1 MDEILEKKVKSYT
14 DLKDV
19 IIIFLFIIIIL
30 VAASLFDFFDFLKT
44 AISNPDGHKIIEL
57 ILLIV
62 LFSLA
67 FGIYTRRRWKEA
79 RKEIREGEKHT
90 IELNDNVNR
99 LRSTV
104 DLSPDAIS
112 IHRDGRIIFINK
124 AGANLFAAKS
134 EEEML
139 GMKIS
144 DLVHYSD
151 REMVNKRVEEM
162 IKYMKKVPV
171 VDITARRLDG
181 TYIDVS
187 VASTPIFY
195 HSIPHIIT
203 VMRDITERKK
213 AEEVQSQLASLVVNS
228 DDAIYSLN
236 LEGTIQS
243 WNPGA
248 QSLYG
253 YREREI
259 VGMPIS
265 TLLLPENDDESKYFI
280 DKFNKGEQIVAY
292 EIKQNKKDKTTI
304 DVSITISPIREA
316 SGLITGAS
324 VIARD
329 ITFRKRVEE
338 ELRKFAEEL
347 ALTNEELY
355 VFSYAA
361 SHDLQEPLRSI
372 QAFIEVLK
380 DKYKTKL
387 GKDLS
392 EYITSADE
400 GVTRMYRLITDFLTY
415 SRVGTQR
422 AERGLVDCNAAAK
435 EALSNLSAAIKESQA
450 KIHVGNLP
458 TIYGNHLQISQVFQ
472 NLISNAI
479 KYQGEKKPVI
489 DISVQKQNN
498 HWLFSVKD
506 NGIGIE
512 EWFAERIFIIFQ
524 KLHDHKKYPGSGI
537 GLALCKRVVEKHG
550 GKIWFES
557 EKGKGT
563 NFLFTLPQTD
573 KVKSLP

>member
-1 MDEILEKKVKSYT
+1 MDEILERKVKSYT

-19 IIIFLFIIIIL
+19 IIIFLFIIFIL
-30 VAASLFDFFDFLKT
+30 VAASLFDFFDFLKI
-44 AISNPDGHKIIEL
+44 AIGNPDGHKIIEL

-62 LFSLA
+62 LFSTA

-79 RKEIREGEKHT
+79 RKEIRDEERQI
-90 IELNDNVNR
+90 IELHDNVNR

-124 AGANLFAAKS
+124 AGATLFGAKN

-139 GMKIS
+139 GMKVS
-144 DLVHYSD
+144 ELVHYSD

-162 IKYMKKVPV
+162 MKYMKKVPV
-171 VDITARRLDG
+171 IDITAKMLDG
-181 TYIDVS
+181 TYIDIS

-213 AEEVQSQLASLVVNS
+213 AEEIQSQLASLVVNS
-228 DDAIYSLN
+228 DDAIYSLS

-248 QSLYG
+248 HSLYG
-253 YREREI
+253 YRESEI

-265 TLLLPENDDESKYFI
+265 TLLLPENSDESKYFI
-280 DKFNKGEQIVAY
+280 DKFNKGEQIVSY
-292 EIKQNKKDKTTI
+292 ETKQNKKDKTTL
-304 DVSITISPIREA
+304 DVSITVSPIREA

-324 VIARD
+324 IIARD
-329 ITFRKRVEE
+329 ITFRKKVEE

-380 DKYKTKL
+380 DKYKSKL
-387 GKDLS
+387 GKDIS

-415 SRVGTQR
+415 SRVGTQK
-422 AERGLVDCNAAAK
+422 AEQGLVDCNAAAK
-435 EALSNLSAAIKESQA
+435 EALSNLSAAVKQSQA
-450 KIHVGNLP
+450 KIHIGSLP
-458 TIYGNHLQISQVFQ
+458 TVYGNHLQISQVFQ
-472 NLISNAI
+472 NLISNSI

-489 DISVQKQNN
+489 DISAQKQNN

-573 KVKSLP
+573 KVKSSA